1 MSNSEESE
9 LDYIQDQIQQN
20 EAMRNMETVPEEST
34 IDSGESVRGNNVR
47 RGKRRSADDAPPRN
61 PVLDWK
67 ITDENQAL
75 NALIVF
81 INVAQRRGVY
91 TLEES
96 AKIYESIKVFINN
109 APTDE
114 TQ

>member
-1 MSNSEESE
+1 MSDKESE

-20 EAMRNMETVPEEST
+20 KAMETIPETTEDEVES
-34 IDSGESVRGNNVR
+34 EQNVKNTTR
-47 RGKRRSADDAPPRN
+47 RGRRRNADDAPPRN

-91 TLEES
+91 TIEES
-96 AKIYESIKVFINN
+96 AKIYESIQVFINN
-109 APTDE
+109 APQDTN
-114 TQ
+114 